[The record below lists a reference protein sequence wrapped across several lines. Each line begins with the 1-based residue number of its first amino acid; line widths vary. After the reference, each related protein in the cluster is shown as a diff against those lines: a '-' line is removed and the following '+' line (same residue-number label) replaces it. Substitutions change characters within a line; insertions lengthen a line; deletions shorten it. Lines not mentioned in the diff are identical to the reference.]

1 MMLYYYIIKC
11 FLILNVILFI
21 FFMKNIS
28 ILNILFSLI
37 VFFSLVYISSTFKK
51 LCKEDEDAIIVISNF
66 ISIILSN
73 IFLLFHI
80 ISLGYYLK
88 MNIGVS
94 CILLGCIYTSYVNL
108 KRI

>member
-1 MMLYYYIIKC
+1 
-11 FLILNVILFI
+11 
-21 FFMKNIS
+21 MKNDRKKYYLIVGITCIS
-28 ILNILFSLI
+28 IMVIA
-37 VFFSLVYISSTFKK
+37 V
-51 LCKEDEDAIIVISNF
+51 IVISNF
-66 ISIILSN
+66 IRIILSN

-94 CILLGCIYTSYVNL
+94 CVLLGCIYTSYVNL